1 MTVVF
6 LPFLDR
12 IETMY
17 KSLAIL
23 KNLPGN
29 MEREET
35 CETFKN
41 SLLTAL
47 RPIVRR
53 DVAGLDT
60 TPLQE
65 YLYVFKKLGRY
76 IILSCFFR
84 FFHVSAQ

>member
-1 MTVVF
+1 
-6 LPFLDR
+6 
-12 IETMY
+12 MY

-29 MEREET
+29 IEREET

-76 IILSCFFR
+76 CMM
-84 FFHVSAQ
+84 FFHCLITVLF